1 MVEKLQANL
10 KVPVT
15 CKIRCLPT
23 SLQTLHLSHR
33 LAKSG
38 ASLLTVHGRCR
49 LHKKQQVGVT
59 NLDIIR
65 RIKEELE
72 IPVVANGGISN
83 FDDVEYVIRETGV
96 DGVMSSECVLENPAL
111 FTGMVPD
118 LDEIAEEYLQMV
130 EQYPGEV

>member
-1 MVEKLQANL
+1 M
-10 KVPVT
+10 
-15 CKIRCLPT
+15 
-23 SLQTLHLSHR
+23 
-33 LAKSG
+33 
-38 ASLLTVHGRCR
+38 
-49 LHKKQQVGVT
+49 
-59 NLDIIR
+59 
-65 RIKEELE
+65 E